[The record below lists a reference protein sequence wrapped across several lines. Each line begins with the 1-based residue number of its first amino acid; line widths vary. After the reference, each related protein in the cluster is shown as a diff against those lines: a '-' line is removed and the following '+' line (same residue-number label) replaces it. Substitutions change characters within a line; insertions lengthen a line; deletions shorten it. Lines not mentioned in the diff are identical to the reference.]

1 MEWLEIFG
9 HFFKTE
15 EENKERE
22 KLEKKKIKDRMIEN
36 RIIRDIR
43 THFEQEDDDYYQLKR
58 VSNFWNN
65 IHIACESNGD
75 RNKKLLLE
83 EYFNKIKPYLRDIII
98 GLQESD
104 TWKIHLAIAIDF
116 IPSKDTGKECV
127 MHSKSNTV

>member
-1 MEWLEIFG
+1 
-9 HFFKTE
+9 
-15 EENKERE
+15 
-22 KLEKKKIKDRMIEN
+22 MIEN

-83 EYFNKIKPYLRDIII
+83 ECFNKIKPYLRDIII